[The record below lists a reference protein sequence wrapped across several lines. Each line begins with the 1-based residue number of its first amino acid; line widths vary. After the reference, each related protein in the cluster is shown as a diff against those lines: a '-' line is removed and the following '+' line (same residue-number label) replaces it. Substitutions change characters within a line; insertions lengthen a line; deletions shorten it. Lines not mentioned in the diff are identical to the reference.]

1 MRLTPE
7 DVHNIAFGAPPEGFQ
22 GYNPEDVDVFVDL
35 LEESVRLY
43 RDDIAKLEA
52 KVAEL
57 EAQNSQR
64 QNTQPQA
71 ETPSAAGGFPPAEP
85 GADPVSLLLLPRQ
98 VIRQL
103 LTQAQAESER
113 LLGEFAART
122 AQTGQSS
129 PLRPAVT
136 IFVAGE

>member
-7 DVHNIAFGAPPEGFQ
+7 DVHNIAFGSPPEGFQ

-43 RDDIAKLEA
+43 RDDIVKLEA
-52 KVAEL
+52 RVAEL
-57 EAQNSQR
+57 EAQNAQR
-64 QNTQPQA
+64 PAGATN
-71 ETPSAAGGFPPAEP
+71 AAGGFPPVEP
-85 GADPVSLLLLPRQ
+85 GADPVSLLLLPRH

-113 LLGEFAART
+113 LLGEFAARA
-122 AQTGQSS
+122 AQTGHSS

-136 IFVAGE
+136 IFVADE